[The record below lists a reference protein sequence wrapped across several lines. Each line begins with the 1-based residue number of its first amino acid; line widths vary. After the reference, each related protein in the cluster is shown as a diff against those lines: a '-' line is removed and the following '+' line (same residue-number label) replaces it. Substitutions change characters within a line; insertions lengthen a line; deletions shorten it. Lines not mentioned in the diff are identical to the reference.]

1 MKVRVGEHRCE
12 IIKSPVNE
20 KEIDITKFEFEFDEA
35 ITDNFVKEAYF
46 TFDGKTYK
54 EIIVNNECDIPGEV
68 LEKKGQ
74 IEIGV
79 VAYLVENEEEIKRF
93 NPSPAYFNTLQ
104 GSLKDKVENTQPITP
119 SEMEQFE
126 QALED
131 GLREVQNVDI
141 DAEKVGNTSTVTI
154 TNRNGE
160 EKTVQIL
167 DGAEGPQGPQGEQGP
182 KGDKG
187 GQGSK
192 GDKGDKGDKG
202 ETGATGSQG
211 PKGETGPQGPQG
223 VQGPQGQ
230 TGPAGAD
237 GQDGQDGYTPIK
249 GVDYFTQA
257 DIESLNIPSDTSD
270 LTNGAGFLDKLVVLS
285 YGNSTWNDFITA
297 YNKNAVIYCR
307 ASSSSDPSSGSQGR
321 MSFLAYVNNATN
333 PTEVEFQYYRSVN
346 SHTESQQGDQVFV
359 YKLTSASGGTWTVTT
374 REASSKIV
382 AGTNMTS
389 SYSNGTLTL
398 NATGGSS
405 GKEAKAITPTYEQP
419 FNFSEADEGVYF
431 LALNSRQS
439 FYYITTGFNVR
450 NTTKVIVSKVV
461 INKKISE
468 CEADEVFGY
477 IWFFITNHSTFKQY
491 NGKLVFNAL
500 TKNNSGEVVIDSLNY
515 QYDTGINDLNSNATQ
530 WIDGEKIFTE
540 IPKQSDTTAPTINS
554 QFTNK
559 KYVDDQITAQI
570 GSINTVL
577 ATLTTPGGGN

>member
-35 ITDNFVKEAYF
+35 ITDDFVKEAYF

-167 DGAEGPQGPQGEQGP
+167 DGAEGPQGIQGPEGPQGP
-182 KGDKG
+182 KGDT
-187 GQGSK
+187 GSK
-192 GDKGDKGDKG
+192 GDKGDKGEKG

-211 PKGETGPQGPQG
+211 PKGDTGPQGPQG

-237 GQDGQDGYTPIK
+237 GEDGADGYTPIK

-307 ASSSSDPSSGSQGR
+307 ASSGSDPSSGSQGR
-321 MSFLAYVNNATN
+321 LAFMAYVNNATN

-346 SHTESQQGDQVFV
+346 SHTASQQGDQVFV
-359 YKLTSASGGTWTVTT
+359 YKLTSSSGGTWTVTT

-405 GKEAKAITPTYEQP
+405 DGLPNYIITQNDYNNPFVFEGKKAGFYYFNSTYDGTALYYKKKNSETSSSSVALGQILQIQLIEDFDYDSAEAEHLFGWCYAKNRDSGSIMRKPIKKDDMAFISGGGAEYMVVLTGR
-419 FNFSEADEGVYF
+419 A
-431 LALNSRQS
+431 QS
-439 FYYITTGFNVR
+439 F
-450 NTTKVIVSKVV
+450 
-461 INKKISE
+461 
-468 CEADEVFGY
+468 
-477 IWFFITNHSTFKQY
+477 
-491 NGKLVFNAL
+491 
-500 TKNNSGEVVIDSLNY
+500 SGEKTFYS
-515 QYDTGINDLNSNATQ
+515 
-530 WIDGEKIFTE
+530 
-540 IPKQSDTTAPTINS
+540 IPKQSSTTPPTLDT